1 MKIALLF
8 AAILVSVVQTFAQ
21 QEPISAEKSAKA
33 KRDSFNRSLPL
44 PIRIPGEFGK
54 LSAVLL
60 SANELVHFHPELFA
74 TLVGH
79 ISERAPVIAIVA
91 GPEQILNGREALE
104 EAGVDRD
111 RVHFLVHQLDSMWIR
126 DFGPIFIRRSDGSGS
141 IVDTYYSARDELGSR
156 PLDDQF
162 PLVLANALG
171 IQCSY
176 VPISLEGGNLVHNGN
191 GLGVSSLKLIERN
204 RFRNFSG
211 DEFTGLMN
219 TYFTLKTLTFV
230 PSIPGEQTGHADMF
244 ITFVNPKTAVIAQ
257 ALPEET
263 EEVRSHIERASQLVG
278 EQLVEGR
285 PVQVHRIPLPPR
297 KDGMW
302 RSYTNVFY
310 VNGLMLVPSYS
321 DVDPALENQVM
332 ETYREL
338 LPKWEIL
345 PIPAD
350 DLIQTGGFLHCLTL
364 GIPHFI
370 DPSGLL
376 EFSE

>member
-1 MKIALLF
+1 MKTTLFF
-8 AAILVSVVQTFAQ
+8 AAIFACVVSVSAQ
-21 QEPISAEKSAKA
+21 RELDSLPKERPA
-33 KRDSFNRSLPL
+33 KRDAFSRSLPL

-60 SANELVHFHPELFA
+60 SANEMVHFHPELFA

-79 ISERAPVIAIVA
+79 ISERAPVVAIVA

-126 DFGPIFIRRSDGSGS
+126 DFGPIFIRRSDGSGA

-171 IQCSY
+171 VQCSY
-176 VPISLEGGNLVHNGN
+176 VPIAMEGGNLVHNGN
-191 GLGVSSLKLIERN
+191 GLGVSSMKLIERN

-219 TYFTLKTLTFV
+219 TYFSLKTLTFV

-244 ITFVNPKTAVIAQ
+244 MTFLNPKTVVIAK
-257 ALPEET
+257 ALEEET
-263 EEVRSHIERASQLVG
+263 EQVRSHIERAAQLVS
-278 EQLVEGR
+278 EQLVDGQ

-297 KDGMW
+297 KEGSW

-321 DVDPALENQVM
+321 DVDPKM
-332 ETYREL
+332 EEEVFATYRKL
-338 LPKWEIL
+338 LPKWDVV

-350 DLIQTGGFLHCLTL
+350 DLIETGGFLHCLTL

-370 DPSGLL
+370 DPNGLL
-376 EFSE
+376 EFTE